1 MFERLRSVFARSQ
14 GAINNQGIATPGQL
28 ALWAGAQRWAFD
40 FQGEPARFQL
50 RGMAAGQPWM
60 VESGTPAR
68 DYLTGTELRARADL
82 QAAPDA
88 HLMVINRAL
97 KEALEGRVYGAI
109 TETLQTAADDSLPQE
124 MRWLA
129 MYEELQ
135 WPELPPS
142 FVRLFA
148 VVGDRSDQARR
159 WVNAAVVSHLLG
171 NRSEEQAALPLV
183 LMLSGSQLS
192 LRMQTMARYVPDLEY
207 ATALLMV
214 ATTVAAQNLLP
225 AADSGP
231 ATLPPG

>member
-1 MFERLRSVFARSQ
+1 
-14 GAINNQGIATPGQL
+14 
-28 ALWAGAQRWAFD
+28 
-40 FQGEPARFQL
+40 
-50 RGMAAGQPWM
+50 
-60 VESGTPAR
+60 
-68 DYLTGTELRARADL
+68 
-82 QAAPDA
+82 
-88 HLMVINRAL
+88 MVINRAL

-109 TETLQTAADDSLPQE
+109 TETLQTAADESLPQE